1 MFKEAV
7 LSANGK
13 SKSSGYS
20 LGLVHSC
27 NAKRNSTTWE
37 TGEEKYI
44 YITKHRSLLKN
55 PLNLTQQ

>member
-37 TGEEKYI
+37 IGEEKYI

-55 PLNLTQQ
+55 PLNLTRQ